1 MAKKKDN
8 TIIWLGSAALLA
20 FLFLKKKP
28 QPTTPTPINVTPTN
42 NNNSSSSG
50 TSGDNGIVAPAP
62 LPFDF
67 TPPNNNGPINP
78 DIPHYNSP
86 NYPINTGG
94 GENYQT
100 TGSGGSGGNDGTMN
114 PYKNWEDQTPSN
126 FSVQNFLAGF
136 KQALQD

>member
-8 TIIWLGSAALLA
+8 TVLYLGGAALLA

-28 QPTTPTPINVTPTN
+28 QPTTPTPINIIPTN

-50 TSGDNGIVAPAP
+50 SGGDTGIVAPAP

-67 TPPNNNGPINP
+67 TPPSNNGPINP
-78 DIPHYNSP
+78 NIPHYNSP
-86 NYPINTGG
+86 NYSINTGG

-100 TGSGGSGGNDGTMN
+100 TGGGSGGGGGDLN
-114 PYKNWEDQTPSN
+114 PYKNADDSN
-126 FSVQNFLAGF
+126 NNAFQVQNFLAGL